1 MVYGGLAGRYD
12 WGVDMEKI
20 VKIDGKD
27 VGFKATALTPRLY
40 RHKIGRD
47 MIQDLQ
53 KLQTSYQK
61 ARENGE
67 ALTVGDLEIF
77 ENAAWIMA
85 RQYDANIPDN
95 PDDWLDEFSTFSIYE
110 ILPSIW
116 ELWALNNATTAKP
129 KKK

>member
-1 MVYGGLAGRYD
+1 
-12 WGVDMEKI
+12 MEKI

-47 MIQDLQ
+47 MIQDLN
-53 KLQTSYQK
+53 KLRDACKRKTEQ
-61 ARENGE
+61 EDGE
-67 ALTVGDLEIF
+67 FTVLDLEIF
-77 ENAAWIMA
+77 ENAAWVMA
-85 RQYDANIPDN
+85 KQYDPSIPDS
-95 PDDWLDEFSTFSIYE
+95 PDLWLDGFSTFSIYE
-110 ILPSIW
+110 VLPHIW